1 MNFFD
6 IKERVETGKSIT
18 KLERKWLE
26 KVRDDY
32 HDLVLKCYA
41 KLDMGQAVYMA
52 EKRTEINVLLEKAI
66 TKGD

>member
-6 IKERVETGKSIT
+6 IKERIGNGKSIT
-18 KLERKWLE
+18 KSEYKWLE

-52 EKRTEINVLLEKAI
+52 KKRGEINELLEKAI
-66 TKGD
+66 IKGD

>member
-6 IKERVETGKSIT
+6 IKERIENGKSIT
-18 KLERKWLE
+18 KSEHKWLE

-41 KLDMGQAVYMA
+41 KMDMDQAVYMA
-52 EKRTEINVLLEKAI
+52 KKRTEINELLEKAKI
-66 TKGD
+66 KGE

>member
-1 MNFFD
+1 MNFSD
-6 IKERVETGKSIT
+6 IKERIGNGKSIT
-18 KLERKWLE
+18 KSEHKWLE

-52 EKRTEINVLLEKAI
+52 KKRGEINELLEKAI
-66 TKGD
+66 IKG